1 MELDPEVHAHAPK
14 VGHRAIDLALTLS
27 VLALSVGSIIIAIQ
41 NEANMQ
47 RLVTANS
54 WPYIETIH
62 GNEKNGQA
70 IIHFDVRNAG
80 IGPATLEKLVV
91 RYNGQTVRSGRE
103 LLQRCCAIGGSL
115 DAIRRVSINMVENR
129 VLPAR
134 EEITFLAVSK
144 SDVSTDMWERLD
156 VERLKVD
163 MDACYSSVFGE
174 HWTTSLRNP
183 RPVRVKSCDALPGSA
198 YEGNLADVSP

>member
-14 VGHRAIDLALTLS
+14 TGHRWIDLALAIS
-27 VLALSVGSIIIAIQ
+27 VLAISAASIIIALE
-41 NEANMQ
+41 NEASMR

-54 WPYIETIH
+54 WPYMEMMH
-62 GNEKNGQA
+62 GNEKDGEA
-70 IIHFDVRNAG
+70 VIHFDIKNAG

-91 RYNGQTVRSGRE
+91 SYDGRPVSSGRE
-103 LLQRCCAIGGSL
+103 LLEHCCGGSP
-115 DAIRRVSINMVENR
+115 DAIRRISINMVENR

-144 SDVSTDMWERLD
+144 SDVSADMWDKLN
-156 VERLKVD
+156 VERIKVD
-163 MDACYSSVFGE
+163 MAACYSSVFDE

-183 RPVRVKSCDALPGSA
+183 KPVLVKTCDALPGPA
-198 YEGNLADVSP
+198 YEANLLDLRP